1 MSFQALGKFRIP
13 TPHPL
18 PPSSSASP
26 TRVWAEEQRS
36 ASPDP
41 TQISTPLHPTLQCL
55 SCVNRRLG
63 HRLNDLWKGN
73 WDSPCLFISV
83 YLPPKILPHFV
94 PESLCLFSLQP
105 SVRGLFLQSGPFYCC
120 SGSSLGRSFQ
130 RVQASSNPSAAE
142 QLCLSPLPNMR
153 MSATCVL

>member
-13 TPHPL
+13 IPHPS
-18 PPSSSASP
+18 PPCSSASP

-41 TQISTPLHPTLQCL
+41 TEISTPLHSTLQCL

-94 PESLCLFSLQP
+94 PESLCLCFPCSRGSEVRSCSLVP
-105 SVRGLFLQSGPFYCC
+105 STAALVPRWGGLSRESGPPLTHQPLN
-120 SGSSLGRSFQ
+120 SSACR
-130 RVQASSNPSAAE
+130 
-142 QLCLSPLPNMR
+142 LCP
-153 MSATCVL
+153 T